1 MNSLVERMSSDL
13 KLQTSYIESIIRR
26 SNFYY
31 KKYNIPKKNGGNREI
46 LQASPELKTLQ
57 YWVKTNILSSMPVS
71 DRAFAYNKGNSIKHH
86 ADYHKNAYFIFHSD
100 IKEFFPSITSKHL
113 IETLKTNRQKI
124 GSAGFW
130 YDDLCDTIS
139 AICFRYDELCIGTV
153 SSPAICNII
162 MYAFDE
168 YFREYCDSRNWRYSR
183 YADDIYISSQEYI
196 PTSIRD
202 ELEKKLGEYGFVV
215 NDKKTWFCSKKGR
228 RQITG
233 LILTES
239 GRVSIGSKKREAI
252 KKMVY
257 NRIVHGQ
264 GDPNVILGHLAFLKD
279 VEPKVYNSFLI
290 KYAGY
295 CDGDVIDAIMHGPK
309 PKTIVFEVPEIFE

>member
-1 MNSLVERMSSDL
+1 MLNRARRIVRITSSCCVTLVIL
-13 KLQTSYIESIIRR
+13 ITSAPQQLLRCKYFQSIWGR
-26 SNFYY
+26 
-31 KKYNIPKKNGGNREI
+31 
-46 LQASPELKTLQ
+46 
-57 YWVKTNILSSMPVS
+57 W
-71 DRAFAYNKGNSIKHH
+71 
-86 ADYHKNAYFIFHSD
+86 YFEYTSVQWHSD
-100 IKEFFPSITSKHL
+100 WKHSS
-113 IETLKTNRQKI
+113 TPWFQRLKV
-124 GSAGFW
+124 
-130 YDDLCDTIS
+130 YHL
-139 AICFRYDELCIGTV
+139 
-153 SSPAICNII
+153 P
-162 MYAFDE
+162 
-168 YFREYCDSRNWRYSR
+168 YCDSRNWRYSR

-196 PTSIRD
+196 PASIRD

-239 GRVSIGSKKREAI
+239 GRVSIGSEKREAI